1 MSDEKKFNADDILVF
16 ADQRIETLEQEKN
29 LLSQQILDLSN
40 RLGERDLS
48 ILELREEI
56 AAESKLHDVN
66 DKIMD
71 EASVKIMELV
81 SEKQSMAQNIK
92 DLQDS
97 LRQEQSKVEEFRLQM
112 DALDQT
118 LAAKDRTIWRL
129 EAELSDALEEPWPA
143 WAATIYK
150 ILLEHDAVEGP
161 GEEVDLGAAFEE
173 WFNGF
178 DHEME
183 EQWTRRDIYAQNF
196 RLRLRENLAEI
207 QGGFSKINQWIREGR
222 SWNEGYRNTCNEILD
237 LLRAHRSIIEEDE
250 TYRRKEAISLGY
262 SR

>member
-29 LLSQQILDLSN
+29 LLSQQL
-40 RLGERDLS
+40 R
-48 ILELREEI
+48 ELREKI

-66 DKIMD
+66 NRIME
-71 EASVKIMELV
+71 EASAKIGELV
-81 SEKQSMAQNIK
+81 SEKQSMAQNVK
-92 DLQDS
+92 DLQDA
-97 LRQEQSKVEEFRLQM
+97 LKQEQSKVEEFRLQM

-118 LAAKDRTIWRL
+118 LAAKDHTIWRL
-129 EAELSDALEEPWPA
+129 EAELSDALDEPWPA

-161 GEEVDLGAAFEE
+161 GEEVDLGVAFTE

-250 TYRRKEAISLGY
+250 TYRRKEATSLGY